1 MPIPDT
7 PWLSPSFQG
16 RSGPSGNSH
25 VSSIIALPKPV
36 RAMAET
42 KKRGRKGSGSQTRP
56 AAKKT
61 RSHSKN
67 KPPEVASTL
76 IAMDVD
82 AAAVESESV
91 ESNTNTPEPTQN
103 KKGRRRITLPPRDPL
118 PPRSTRQEHPGQVDA
133 PRPRRTSEQVA
144 ADDQAKAEA
153 EQAQTEARAEAQR
166 RLAEM
171 MIQEAAAR
179 SQLDASMPTLRAE
192 TEDDSL
198 EEEED
203 DEGEDGIEDIE
214 VEEDDEDDE
223 EDDEEEEAP
232 VKKNRKQKAKRGQTR
247 ALVEIREQDERNT
260 LIKQLEAQLA
270 TLKSGSEQRITNVG
284 KTSTSSSKPQVI
296 PTGISTSFKNKTSS
310 RQKGSKNTAVPI
322 GGLRDEDAAGQ
333 RPTTPVPNELVAVF
347 EDAGMELV
355 QPSDSSDDNC
365 AMQRT
370 LAAAVKKKAAST
382 STRTPIT
389 KQSKTSKK
397 APSSVKQ
404 SQSNSKNTRKAV
416 PAPSNSSDENDK
428 NAPPLP
434 REIKRKWA
442 STFLPTLCNRY
453 FADTEPFANFRK
465 SQEFLRIVQEV
476 FDLVYEELEEPY
488 EVTGNKD
495 DAVYF
500 HAYKRINEKQSKI
513 GRHARDD
520 IRAYFE
526 GSQYK
531 NKVSRIKKYA
541 IWGARANGPGI
552 CATPTPENCTVGP
565 GAKGYIPPA
574 NDGICLSTFMI
585 AAMKPMLKSSSG
597 AIENYGH
604 PVGLLALC
612 AAAITRAFKMY
623 SASGVYSK
631 ELVGDFSEARCTDI
645 VASFVSVAKTFSP
658 NHWSRIYQACTTE
671 NPEDPSLE
679 PIAEDS
685 FHDTLASLYRPS
697 SPIEASD

>member
-1 MPIPDT
+1 
-7 PWLSPSFQG
+7 
-16 RSGPSGNSH
+16 
-25 VSSIIALPKPV
+25 
-36 RAMAET
+36 MAGT
-42 KKRGRKGSGSQTRP
+42 KKRGRKGSVSQTQP

-61 RSHSKN
+61 RSHNNN
-67 KPPEVASTL
+67 KSREAASTPVV
-76 IAMDVD
+76 MDVD
-82 AAAVESESV
+82 AATVETSDSV
-91 ESNTNTPEPTQN
+91 NSNHDTQGPTT
-103 KKGRRRITLPPRDPL
+103 KKPRKHVTLPPRDPL
-118 PPRSTRQEHPGQVDA
+118 PPRSTRQEHPGQIDA

-144 ADDQAKAEA
+144 ADEQAKMDAEK
-153 EQAQTEARAEAQR
+153 AQTEARADAQR
-166 RLAEM
+166 KLAEI

-179 SQLDASMPTLRAE
+179 SRLDASMPTLRAKIDG
-192 TEDDSL
+192 DDSL
-198 EEEED
+198 EEENE
-203 DEGEDGIEDIE
+203 DEGESVIGIDL
-214 VEEDDEDDE
+214 EEDGEEDDE
-223 EDDEEEEAP
+223 EDETP
-232 VKKNRKQKAKRGQTR
+232 MKKNRKQKAGRGRTR

-270 TLKSGSEQRITNVG
+270 TLKSGGEQRNTGVG
-284 KTSTSSSKPQVI
+284 KTSTSSSKPRAI
-296 PTGISTSFKNKTSS
+296 PTGISASFKSKSTSQ
-310 RQKGSKNTAVPI
+310 QKGKRNTAVPI
-322 GGLRDEDAAGQ
+322 GGLHDEDAAGQ
-333 RPTTPVPNELVAVF
+333 QPTTPVPNDLVAIF
-347 EDAGMELV
+347 EDAGMELA
-355 QPSDSSDDNC
+355 QPSDSSDEDC
-365 AMQRT
+365 TMQQT
-370 LAAAVKKKAAST
+370 LAAAVEKKTASAP
-382 STRTPIT
+382 TRTPVT
-389 KQSKTSKK
+389 KQPKPGKK
-397 APSSVKQ
+397 GPSSVKQ
-404 SQSNSKNTRKAV
+404 SQSNSKATRKAA
-416 PAPSNSSDENDK
+416 PAPGNSSDENDK
-428 NAPPLP
+428 NVPPLP

-465 SQEFLRIVQEV
+465 GQEFLRIVQEV
-476 FDLVYEELEEPY
+476 FDLVYEELEKPY

-520 IRAYFE
+520 IKAYFE

-541 IWGARANGPGI
+541 VWGARANGPGI

-565 GAKGYIPPA
+565 GTKGYIPPA

-658 NHWSRIYQACTTE
+658 NHWSRIYQACATE

-697 SPIEASD
+697 SPIEVSD